1 METTKYPEP
10 RIAQE
15 RGAVVPQYCCWHTSR
30 QNLWRCYTTEESTME
45 TEEFRDITYQK
56 SADGIVTLTF
66 NTPRRKNAVSPLSF
80 LEVFWAVD
88 HFENDDSAYAMIIT
102 GAKDPKSDDPT
113 KEAFSSGG
121 YFAPDALEGLSD
133 KILQQ
138 IDMSDIAQKKA
149 TLKLYQCYKPV
160 IGAINGL
167 TIGGAFTLALA
178 GCDQIYM
185 SEHAW
190 IQLPFAKLGIAAE
203 LASTFLLPRVLGFQK
218 AKEIMFFS
226 ERIDAV
232 KAVDLGLANAVVP
245 HGELLAYARE
255 KALQIIPPRGA
266 GMAIREM
273 KRIMHQPHIE
283 AVSQALDLENEA
295 LNKLMTSEDFVEGM
309 MARIERRE
317 ATFKGR

>member
-1 METTKYPEP
+1 MKTDD
-10 RIAQE
+10 
-15 RGAVVPQYCCWHTSR
+15 
-30 QNLWRCYTTEESTME
+30 
-45 TEEFRDITYQK
+45 FRDITYQK
-56 SADGIVTLTF
+56 DTDGIVTLTF

-88 HFENDDSAYAMIIT
+88 HYEKDDSAFAMIIT
-102 GAKDPKSDDPT
+102 GAKDPRSDDPA
-113 KEAFSSGG
+113 KEAYSSGG

-133 KILQQ
+133 EVMQQ
-138 IDMSDIAQKKA
+138 IDMTDIAQKKT

-167 TIGGAFTLALA
+167 AIGGAFTLSLA

-190 IQLPFAKLGIAAE
+190 IQLPFARLGIAAE
-203 LASTFLLPRVLGFQK
+203 LASTFLLPRALGFQK
-218 AKEIMFFS
+218 AKEVMFFS
-226 ERIDAV
+226 ERIDANM
-232 KAVDLGLANAVVP
+232 AVDLGLANSVVP
-245 HGELLAYARE
+245 HDELLAYARE

-295 LNKLMTSEDFVEGM
+295 LNKLMASEDFVEGIT
-309 MARIERRE
+309 ARIERRAAE
-317 ATFKGR
+317 FKGK